1 METLLKVAQL
11 RVQGKPDEALAQV
24 DAELQQ
30 SATDGER
37 FLLMLQGLYA
47 AEEASDDAKA
57 RGYASDLAD
66 IDPSLLSI
74 QPYVALRPQDIK
86 L

>member
-11 RVQGKPDEALAQV
+11 RVKGKPDEALAQV
-24 DAELQQ
+24 DAELQTARDSQ
-30 SATDGER
+30 R

-47 AEEASDDAKA
+47 AEEAANEAKA
-57 RGYASDLAD
+57 RRYASDLAD
-66 IDPSLLSI
+66 IDPGLLSI
-74 QPYVALRPQDIK
+74 QPYVALRPEDIK

>member
-24 DAELQQ
+24 DAQLPNV
-30 SATDGER
+30 SDGER

-47 AEEASDDAKA
+47 AEEASDEAKA
-57 RGYASDLAD
+57 RGYATGLAD
-66 IDPSLLSI
+66 IDPSLISI
-74 QPYVALRPQDIK
+74 QPYVVLSPQDIK

>member
-11 RVQGKPDEALAQV
+11 RAKGKPDEALAQV
-24 DAELQQ
+24 DAELPH
-30 SATDGER
+30 AADGER

-47 AEEASDDAKA
+47 AEEAADETRA
-57 RGYASDLAD
+57 RGYASNLAD
-66 IDPSLLSI
+66 IDPNLISI
-74 QPYVALRPQDIK
+74 QPYVALSPQDIK

>member
-1 METLLKVAQL
+1 MEALLKVAQL
-11 RVQGKPDEALAQV
+11 RVQGKPDQALAQV
-24 DAELQQ
+24 DAELQT
-30 SATDGER
+30 AGDGQR

-47 AEEASDDAKA
+47 AEEAADETRA
-57 RGYASDLAD
+57 RGYASHLAD

-74 QPYVALRPQDIK
+74 QPYVALQPQDIK

>member
-11 RVQGKPDEALAQV
+11 RVQGKPDEALAHV
-24 DAELQQ
+24 DAELQT
-30 SATDGER
+30 AGEGQR

-47 AEEASDDAKA
+47 AEEASNEVKA
-57 RGYASDLAD
+57 RGYASNLAD